1 MGNIN
6 TLRTDLDKQLHG
18 TWVPYAE
25 GIELKIARWGNEK
38 FLEAQRAAVEQRKVV
53 LNTKELSEEQR
64 LDANKEAASRTIL
77 LDWRNLED
85 DGVPVVYA
93 PEQALAYFRDPELA
107 SFWTFVF
114 LQSLEEANFRK
125 ARLEAD
131 LGN

>member
-6 TLRTDLDKQLHG
+6 ALRTDLDKQLNG
-18 TWVPYAE
+18 TWVPYAD
-25 GIELKIARWGNEK
+25 GIELKIARWGNER

-64 LDANKEAASRTIL
+64 LDANREAASRTIL

-85 DGVPVVYA
+85 DGVPVVYS
-93 PEQALAYFRDPELA
+93 PEQALAFFRDPELA

-131 LGN
+131 LKN